1 MKYPSP
7 ADIAEMKA
15 RGYDRSVIEKAMEQS
30 QRWEAAQ
37 AVCSVI
43 RTAFKDVKL
52 GNGVGLWQAQGIDD
66 CDDEATW
73 SAYREKDEKEDWQR
87 ITTDDLNHCYSSKSF
102 FDAEGMRFHLPAYL
116 IADLNGEYGFGM
128 AFTLTHLNENE
139 YCKSYFTLFSL
150 AQRLAVR
157 EYLLYIRSE
166 PDYSHER
173 ADIDKALE
181 GYWTEVPLLVPWEN
195 A

>member
-1 MKYPSP
+1 
-7 ADIAEMKA
+7 MKA
-15 RGYDRSVIEKAMEQS
+15 RGYDRATVEKAQEQS
-30 QRWEAAQ
+30 KHWDEAQ

-43 RTAFKDVKL
+43 RTAFKGVKL

-66 CDDEATW
+66 RDDEATCA
-73 SAYREKDEKEDWQR
+73 AYREKDEKEDWQR
-87 ITTDDLNHCYSSKSF
+87 ITTDDLNDCYSSKSF

-128 AFTLTHLNENE
+128 AFSLTHLNESE
-139 YCKSYFTLFSL
+139 HCKSYFTLLSQ

-166 PDYSHER
+166 PDYSFER
-173 ADIDKALE
+173 EDIDKALE
-181 GYWTEVPLLVPWEN
+181 DYWTDDSSSE
-195 A
+195 